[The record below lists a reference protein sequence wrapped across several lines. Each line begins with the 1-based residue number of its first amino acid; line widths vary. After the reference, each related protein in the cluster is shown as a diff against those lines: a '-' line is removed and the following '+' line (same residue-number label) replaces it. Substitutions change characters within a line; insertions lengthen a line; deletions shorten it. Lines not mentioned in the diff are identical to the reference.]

1 MISVIVIGR
10 NEDERLGACLE
21 SIRTAMN
28 VLSHEVIYVDSGSS
42 DDSLALAKAAG
53 ARCFLLS
60 EPSPTAGLG
69 RLIGTKEA
77 KGEFLLFL
85 DGDMQLRPGFAEKA
99 LMTFASR
106 DCDGVTG
113 VREDVYI
120 QGGREIGRNPN
131 YFGCTAERVCPEF
144 GGAVFLKAEALAKC
158 GGWSGDTI
166 ACEEA
171 ELHAR
176 LLDAGCTIVEIPV
189 PMILHTDA
197 VRENRGVLS
206 VFFSRRRLGE
216 GQAMRCA
223 MAKGKAAAY
232 MRREKEKFLF
242 YALDWLCLLLLLLFG
257 GLGFAAACGIQAMQ
271 LGFLIARRR
280 PRAFVSC
287 KLFFFAF
294 PAGLATWRARS
305 TDYASV

>member
-10 NEDERLGACLE
+10 NEGERLGACLE
-21 SIRTAMN
+21 SIHSAMR
-28 VLSHEVIYVDSGSS
+28 VLSHEVIYVDSGSA
-42 DDSLALAKAAG
+42 DDSLAIARAAG
-53 ARCFLLS
+53 ARCYLLA
-60 EPSPTAGLG
+60 EAQPTAGLG
-69 RLIGTKEA
+69 RLVGTREA

-85 DGDMQLRPGFAEKA
+85 DGDMQLQPGFAEQA
-99 LMTFASR
+99 LMTCASR
-106 DCDGVTG
+106 ACDGVTG
-113 VREDVYI
+113 IREDVYLR
-120 QGGREIGRNPN
+120 GGQEIGRNPN

-144 GGAVFLKAEALAKC
+144 GGAVFLKAEALEKC

-176 LLDAGCTIVEIPV
+176 LLDAGCTVLEIPV
-189 PMILHTDA
+189 PMLLHTDA
-197 VRENRGVLS
+197 VRDTRGVLS

-223 MAKGKAAAY
+223 MAAGKAAAY
-232 MRREKEKFLF
+232 IRREKEKFACF
-242 YALDWLCLLLLLLFG
+242 AADWLCLLLMLLLG

-271 LGFLIARRR
+271 LGFFLSRRR

-305 TDYASV
+305 RDYAAA